1 MSVVNT
7 DQVLSNEF
15 KWIVLSLF
23 IIALAWLQVG
33 FKKNNDLKNVY
44 ISVVIA
50 LVALILFY
58 FLTLSIDF
66 KIMCYVIFGSEA
78 IVNMLQII
86 NSKIKK

>member
-1 MSVVNT
+1 MSIENT
-7 DQVLSNEF
+7 YQVLANEF
-15 KWIVLSLF
+15 KWIILILL
-23 IIALAWLQVG
+23 IIALAWLQVE
-33 FKKNNDLKNVY
+33 FKKNNDLKNFY

-50 LVALILFY
+50 LIALMLFY